1 MELIFLG
8 TGAGNGVPVFY
19 CGCKVCRE
27 AEADPRCRR
36 TRCAIAVTGEKNI
49 LFDAPPEITSQLLRE
64 KIDSVDYLFLTHAH
78 NDHTAGLGD
87 LAIYVRFFRG
97 EKLPAF
103 MSRETLTEIE
113 TRCGSVQDWLD
124 VTVVEPGQ
132 LIIVGDLLVTALD
145 VSHSAGALGY
155 LISYQGSETAY
166 VPDTGPLPDET
177 MQRLADIDRLII
189 DATFSEDNW
198 YPEEHLTIE
207 AAVEL
212 GEKLAAGKL
221 YLTHLSM
228 HYTKPVTCAELEERF
243 RQHNGKVNL
252 AYDGTRLDLTK
263 CDESL
268 AGRHNIRCAAVTA
281 DTAER

>member
-36 TRCAIAVTGEKNI
+36 TRCAIAVTCEKNI

-97 EKLPAF
+97 GKLPAC
-103 MSRETLTEIE
+103 MSRETLEE
-113 TRCGSVQDWLD
+113 VEVRCGSVQDWLD

-132 LIIVGDLLVTALD
+132 WVTLGDLKVTTID
-145 VSHSAGALGY
+145 VSHSPGALGY
-155 LISYQGSETAY
+155 LISYQGMETAY
-166 VPDTGPLPDET
+166 IPDTGPLPLET
-177 MQRLADIDRLII
+177 MQRLYGVDRLII
-189 DATFSEDNW
+189 DATFSEENW
-198 YPEEHLTIE
+198 YPDEHLTIE

-212 GEKLAAGKL
+212 GQTLAVGEL

-228 HYTKPVTCAELEERF
+228 HYTKPVTCAELEERY
-243 RQHNGKVNL
+243 RHYDGKVNL
-252 AYDGTRLDLTK
+252 AFDGTRLDLAK
-263 CDESL
+263 I
-268 AGRHNIRCAAVTA
+268 RHRLHRRV
-281 DTAER
+281 EPVMPVRPV